1 MQPRIAITT
10 GDPAGIGPEIA
21 AKAADDRRVLAV
33 CEPIIYSP
41 PDAGSYAPGVLS
53 GAAGQASY
61 DLIVRAVR
69 DAQAGLVDAVATA
82 PVNKEAFRLA
92 GLPWAGHTDL
102 LAHLTGAAHVAM
114 MFHSEVLRVVL
125 ATVHIPLADVSR
137 VLTRDSLKSRP
148 ARLSV

>member
-10 GDPAGIGPEIA
+10 GDPAGIGPEIS

-41 PDAGSYAPGVLS
+41 PDAGSYAPGILS

-69 DAQAGLVDAVATA
+69 DAQAGRVDAVATA
-82 PVNKEAFRLA
+82 PVNKEAFRRA
-92 GLPWAGHTDL
+92 GLPWAGQI
-102 LAHLTGAAHVAM
+102 GRAHV
-114 MFHSEVLRVVL
+114 
-125 ATVHIPLADVSR
+125 
-137 VLTRDSLKSRP
+137 
-148 ARLSV
+148 